1 MVTRAVAD
9 KRVVETA
16 GSCTGI
22 VLVRVVAAAGSNC
35 AAIQRFDS
43 TGNDAVGSFVRS
55 FLNPDRVRRVML
67 VFGLIDGY
75 LGLILVFAAMQLP
88 LALWIMK
95 TYFDTIPHDYE
106 EAALV
111 DGATLF
117 QRIRHVIAPL
127 ALPGLGAAGI
137 FAFISAWGDFLMPLI
152 LLSSSELQMLP
163 LGLFRAF
170 LRVHVTGDDCSA
182 VASGFSARLGSV
194 VDFPQWQAHTMN
206 YFKRTSWQVQLLL
219 LPCVLLIGALVV
231 YPAIY
236 SIYLS
241 LTNASLVGAAATNPR
256 FVGMRNYMRLF
267 ADGGFWNSLVVTFWF
282 VLGSAVIGQFVLGLV
297 SAVLLCRPLRFKNLF
312 NSIILLPNAVPEVV
326 AGYLWISMLA
336 GGGHSTLN
344 RLLGCLGIPSVRW
357 LEQFPLAMIIV
368 ANTWR
373 GIASAM
379 ILMMAGLS
387 SVPPEIYEAAR
398 IDGAS
403 PRQIFRSI
411 TLPLIMPNIFL
422 YMLVSTVTT
431 ISIFGF
437 IYALTRGGPGNAT
450 EIIGIYI
457 YNQSF
462 TAFQL
467 GYGSAVAVVTL
478 AISMAIG
485 LVYVRVLRVKV

>member
-1 MVTRAVAD
+1 V
-9 KRVVETA
+9 
-16 GSCTGI
+16 
-22 VLVRVVAAAGSNC
+22 
-35 AAIQRFDS
+35 
-43 TGNDAVGSFVRS
+43 
-55 FLNPDRVRRVML
+55 
-67 VFGLIDGY
+67 
-75 LGLILVFAAMQLP
+75 
-88 LALWIMK
+88 
-95 TYFDTIPHDYE
+95 
-106 EAALV
+106 
-111 DGATLF
+111 
-117 QRIRHVIAPL
+117 
-127 ALPGLGAAGI
+127 
-137 FAFISAWGDFLMPLI
+137 
-152 LLSSSELQMLP
+152 
-163 LGLFRAF
+163 
-170 LRVHVTGDDCSA
+170 

-194 VDFPQWQAHTMN
+194 VDFPLWQAHPMN

-256 FVGMRNYMRLF
+256 FVEMRNYMRLF

-297 SAVLLCRPLRFKNLF
+297 SAVLLRRPLRFKNLF

-336 GGGHSTLN
+336 GGEHSTLN

-478 AISMAIG
+478 GISMAIG